1 MKMTMRKM
9 LAILAT
15 LAMLCTVLPLGTLF
29 SATAAE
35 GDVIL
40 DKDFEDGNAFFTR
53 SVVENGY
60 IVFDA
65 TTADWQNTYA
75 YVNALKANTDYTV
88 SFKAKANKDTNMNF
102 KVNDNW
108 AKDAAAV
115 TVDVTTEWQNYEFEI
130 NMESLTTGIVMFS
143 SNSTAAGAA
152 IYYIDDVKIVEGKIP
167 EAPAVEN
174 LLSGSWSPSSG
185 SSAVEEDGALHVTYG
200 DDWGFIQTT
209 VNVEANTDYVFT
221 FEAKAANGGT
231 LNANFNKTD
240 WSGNIHK
247 QGFSLTEEWAT
258 YTYEFTSGSETA
270 YMLFLQSGHP
280 ASDNFQVWYKNVTL
294 YKAVGGD
301 EPDEPADDNLIVNG
315 DFETGD
321 ATGWETWQSTTIS
334 ADAAKDGAYGAHLV
348 GDGGWGGMLN
358 QTVAVEAGKEYKL
371 SFWINV
377 NAMGVNVQV
386 KDGAGNAIDGA
397 GGWFDANKKDKLVEW
412 TFTATDDSVF
422 INFCG
427 SGNQPEDVYVDNF
440 SLVATGNAA
449 PAEPSNDGY
458 IINGDLET
466 GDIAPWDNLWGSCPT
481 AEVIEGGKD
490 SAYALN
496 IVSKQWNHVR
506 QTGIAVEANTDYK
519 ITVWAKNTNNMC
531 LLVKDGGDTTDIAN
545 VGVNAGDEWT
555 QFTVEFNSGE
565 FTSIIFSL
573 MGGEGT
579 DQYGIFDNIVMEK
592 VGGDEPDQP
601 DEPDLPADGKLV
613 EDFEDALGSDWT
625 LATKGTSGI
634 EGGVMKIEGNAY
646 EEILTS
652 PVIALQDGATYT
664 VSFDIK
670 LINKGE
676 INFQIKNCY
685 EDNAGKGANILL
697 EYISD
702 ASVDSWKTYTYTF
715 KAEGLDRLYA
725 SLLFVNHANTDFYL
739 DNVVVTSDEEPEE
752 PPVVGGDILNATF
765 DTDDFDGIL
774 SSSDISVADGVLQ
787 FNVTKD
793 WGNVYTGF
801 EVEANTDYEVSFRAK
816 SALGKTVWVKFH
828 KADWSGDI
836 CQETV
841 ALTTSWKDYT
851 YTMNSGDN
859 TYVYLLVQY
868 AGYAAEGETVWFDYI
883 TVKKAGGG
891 DEPDQPASDNLIVNG
906 DFETGDASGWET
918 WQSTV
923 ITEDAAKDGSF
934 GANLLG
940 DGSWGGMLN
949 QTMKVEAGK
958 KYKLSFWIN
967 VNKTGCNIQVKDST
981 GTSIEGAGGWFDA
994 SHQDENV
1001 QWIFTAPDDTVF
1013 LNFCGGGNGNAEDV
1027 YVDNF
1032 VLAPVEP
1039 VVADGP
1045 VNDSGFESGALDP
1058 AITPGSVSGV
1068 WYNVW
1073 GSCTATFEE
1082 PGYGGSQYALNLEIA
1097 GKWSH
1102 VRQDKIAVKPN
1113 TDYVVWARVKNTTGM
1128 SIVIKD
1134 GDDTVGITT
1143 DEHGAIP
1150 EDMTNSWMLHK
1161 VEFNSGEYD
1170 SVCVLLIAIAE
1181 DGGMGTFD
1189 DVQIYEKGKEPTIA
1203 AGPIVDAGF
1212 ESAELHSNTT
1222 PGGVTGAWYNVW
1234 GSCNVSFDTPGHD
1247 GSNYALNF
1255 EGPGAWQQV
1264 RQDGIPV
1271 EPNTDYTLIAYV
1283 KNPININLVVKTAD
1297 DSTNIADYAVANDM
1311 SNSWIRHE
1319 VSFNSGEE
1327 TNVSVLIIT
1336 NGDGNGSAI
1345 VDNVQIYKKG
1355 EEPEE
1360 PEPDAPA
1367 TEGPMSLDKYGV
1379 SYNRPGSADAN
1390 LIVNGSFEDA
1400 EGGQWQSILGD
1411 TLYVVDDETAPEGG
1425 KSLYFNTSGVTENNK
1440 FIFYV
1445 DVEPNTDY
1453 VFSAWV
1459 KGAFISADNRF
1470 NATFGVTD
1478 WKDKFCTYADQKFSN
1493 KDRQIV
1499 PTAWDNEW
1507 HLRSVQFNSGVNVK
1521 VGIGFAGSE
1530 SQMWLDGLA
1539 LFTVDNGIKY
1549 TDPKQVHIVTANPSE
1564 EIYGGCADEHN
1575 LVVDSSMASTEA
1587 QEFWASAEGFKNGFI
1602 SFPENEYEYGTSLK
1616 YTGDDESCYT
1626 HAIKWLEVEPN
1637 TDYTFSVDV
1646 RVVKSG
1652 NGSLMLLD
1660 GKMRDCK
1667 NFLTIDF
1674 DQISWDT
1681 ADWFNVTMTFNSG
1694 LFDRIG
1700 IAIVDGGGEALID
1713 NMRLFK
1719 SEYCIEGGV
1728 EDEYVEPPYSFDDPE
1743 DPEDPD
1749 SPATGVSVMGAVLA
1763 VALVPA
1769 SAAAAFKLRRKK
1781 EDEE

>member
-88 SFKAKANKDTNMNF
+88 SFKAKANKDTTMNF

-115 TVDVTTEWQNYEFEI
+115 KVDVTTEWQNYEFEI
-130 NMESLTTGIVMFS
+130 NMESLSTGIVMFS
-143 SNSTAAGAA
+143 SNSNAANAA

-301 EPDEPADDNLIVNG
+301 EPDEP
-315 DFETGD
+315 
-321 ATGWETWQSTTIS
+321 
-334 ADAAKDGAYGAHLV
+334 
-348 GDGGWGGMLN
+348 
-358 QTVAVEAGKEYKL
+358 
-371 SFWINV
+371 
-377 NAMGVNVQV
+377 
-386 KDGAGNAIDGA
+386 
-397 GGWFDANKKDKLVEW
+397 
-412 TFTATDDSVF
+412 
-422 INFCG
+422 
-427 SGNQPEDVYVDNF
+427 
-440 SLVATGNAA
+440 
-449 PAEPSNDGY
+449 
-458 IINGDLET
+458 
-466 GDIAPWDNLWGSCPT
+466 
-481 AEVIEGGKD
+481 
-490 SAYALN
+490 
-496 IVSKQWNHVR
+496 
-506 QTGIAVEANTDYK
+506 
-519 ITVWAKNTNNMC
+519 
-531 LLVKDGGDTTDIAN
+531 
-545 VGVNAGDEWT
+545 
-555 QFTVEFNSGE
+555 
-565 FTSIIFSL
+565 
-573 MGGEGT
+573 
-579 DQYGIFDNIVMEK
+579 
-592 VGGDEPDQP
+592 DEPVTP
-601 DEPDLPADGKLV
+601 PADGDV
-613 EDFEDALGSDWT
+613 
-625 LATKGTSGI
+625 
-634 EGGVMKIEGNAY
+634 
-646 EEILTS
+646 
-652 PVIALQDGATYT
+652 
-664 VSFDIK
+664 
-670 LINKGE
+670 
-676 INFQIKNCY
+676 
-685 EDNAGKGANILL
+685 
-697 EYISD
+697 
-702 ASVDSWKTYTYTF
+702 
-715 KAEGLDRLYA
+715 
-725 SLLFVNHANTDFYL
+725 
-739 DNVVVTSDEEPEE
+739 
-752 PPVVGGDILNATF
+752 LNATF

-787 FNVTKD
+787 FNVTTD

-841 ALTTSWKDYT
+841 ALTTDWKDYT

-891 DEPDQPASDNLIVNG
+891 DEPDEPSSDALLVNG
-906 DFETGDASGWET
+906 GFENGSEGWELGSSASIT
-918 WQSTV
+918 DEDSHGGDYSLKLENPGMWAAAAVQNVSVKPNTEYV
-923 ITEDAAKDGSF
+923 IEMWVNRVENKGAMNLFMMDAADNRNLSVVEGQNWFNTNTNGWEKRTIVIDT
-934 GANLLG
+934 GAATEIVLKWSAEAANAG
-940 DGSWGGMLN
+940 IMLVDD
-949 QTMKVEAGK
+949 M
-958 KYKLSFWIN
+958 
-967 VNKTGCNIQVKDST
+967 
-981 GTSIEGAGGWFDA
+981 SIAEKNAPQPSNDL
-994 SHQDENV
+994 V
-1001 QWIFTAPDDTVF
+1001 Q
-1013 LNFCGGGNGNAEDV
+1013 
-1027 YVDNF
+1027 
-1032 VLAPVEP
+1032 
-1039 VVADGP
+1039 
-1045 VNDSGFESGALDP
+1045 DSGFESGVLNSNIVP
-1058 AITPGSVSGV
+1058 VGV
-1068 WYNVW
+1068 AGAWYNVW
-1073 GSCTATFEE
+1073 GSCTTTFET
-1082 PGYGGSQYALNLEIA
+1082 PGYDGSNYALTIETE
-1097 GKWSH
+1097 GKWTQ
-1102 VRQDKIAVKPN
+1102 VRQDKIPVKPN

-1128 SIVIKD
+1128 SIVMKD
-1134 GDDTVGITT
+1134 GNDTVGITT
-1143 DEHGAIP
+1143 DEQGAIP

-1161 VEFNSGEYD
+1161 LEFNSGEYD
-1170 SVCVLLIAIAE
+1170 SICLLLIAIAE
-1181 DGGMGTFD
+1181 NGGMGTFD
-1189 DVQIYEKGKEPTIA
+1189 DVQIYEKGNEPGSGDTY
-1203 AGPIVDAGF
+1203 PIKNAGF
-1212 ESAELHSNTT
+1212 E
-1222 PGGVTGAWYNVW
+1222 TGDLTNWENLY

-1255 EGPGAWQQV
+1255 EGPGAWNQV
-1264 RQDGIPV
+1264 RQDGVPV

-1283 KNPININLVVKTAD
+1283 KNSINLNLVVKTAD

-1327 TNVSVLIIT
+1327 TNVCVLIIS
-1336 NGDGNGSAI
+1336 NGDGNGAAI

-1379 SYNRPGSADAN
+1379 SYNRPGSDDAN

-1411 TLYVVDDETAPEGG
+1411 TLYVVDDETAPEGS

-1440 FIFYV
+1440 YIFYV

-1493 KDRQIV
+1493 KERQIV

-1549 TDPKQVHIVTANPSE
+1549 TDPKQVHIVTASPSE

-1637 TDYTFSVDV
+1637 TEYTFSVDV

-1667 NFLTIDF
+1667 SFLTIDF

-1681 ADWFNVTMTFNSG
+1681 VDWFNVTMTFNSG

-1743 DPEDPD
+1743 DPENPD

>member
-1 MKMTMRKM
+1 MTMRKM

-15 LAMLCTVLPLGTLF
+15 LAIFCAVLPLGTLF

-88 SFKAKANKDTNMNF
+88 SFKAKANKDTTMNF

-115 TVDVTTEWQNYEFEI
+115 KVDVTTEWQNYEFEI
-130 NMESLTTGIVMFS
+130 NMESLSTGIVMFS
-143 SNSTAAGAA
+143 SNSNAANAA

-174 LLSGSWSPSSG
+174 LLSGSWSPSGG

-321 ATGWETWQSTTIS
+321 NTGWEIWQSTTIS

-449 PAEPSNDGY
+449 PSEPSNDGY

-496 IVSKQWNHVR
+496 IVSGQWKHVR

-531 LLVKDGGDTTDIAN
+531 LLVKDGGDTTDLAN
-545 VGVNAGDEWT
+545 VGVNAGDQWT

-579 DQYGIFDNIVMEK
+579 DQYGIFDSIVMEK

-601 DEPDLPADGKLV
+601 DEPDDPVTPPADGDV
-613 EDFEDALGSDWT
+613 
-625 LATKGTSGI
+625 
-634 EGGVMKIEGNAY
+634 
-646 EEILTS
+646 
-652 PVIALQDGATYT
+652 
-664 VSFDIK
+664 
-670 LINKGE
+670 
-676 INFQIKNCY
+676 
-685 EDNAGKGANILL
+685 
-697 EYISD
+697 
-702 ASVDSWKTYTYTF
+702 
-715 KAEGLDRLYA
+715 
-725 SLLFVNHANTDFYL
+725 
-739 DNVVVTSDEEPEE
+739 
-752 PPVVGGDILNATF
+752 LNATF
-765 DTDDFDGIL
+765 DTDEFDGIL

-828 KADWSGDI
+828 KADWTGDI

-891 DEPDQPASDNLIVNG
+891 SEPVEPTTGIVNG
-906 DFETGDASGWET
+906 SFENGSEGWEL
-918 WQSTV
+918 SSAAS
-923 ITEDAAKDGSF
+923 ITDEDAKDGSYSLRLENPGMWS
-934 GANLLG
+934 GAAV
-940 DGSWGGMLN
+940 
-949 QTMKVEAGK
+949 Q
-958 KYKLSFWIN
+958 N
-967 VNKTGCNIQVKDST
+967 VAVKPNTEYVLKMWFNRVT
-981 GTSIEGAGGWFDA
+981 GTAPFNLYIMDAADNRNIEVVEGQNWFNTKTVDWEERTLVINTGAASEITLKWSSEAANAGVILIDHMSIAEKNAPQPSTDL
-994 SHQDENV
+994 V
-1001 QWIFTAPDDTVF
+1001 Q
-1013 LNFCGGGNGNAEDV
+1013 
-1027 YVDNF
+1027 
-1032 VLAPVEP
+1032 
-1039 VVADGP
+1039 
-1045 VNDSGFESGALDP
+1045 DSGFESGALNSNIVP
-1058 AITPGSVSGV
+1058 VGV
-1068 WYNVW
+1068 AGAWYNVW
-1073 GSCTATFEE
+1073 GSCTTTFET
-1082 PGYGGSQYALNLEIA
+1082 PGYDGSNYALTIETE
-1097 GKWSH
+1097 GKWTQ
-1102 VRQDKIAVKPN
+1102 VRQDKIPVKPN

-1128 SIVIKD
+1128 SIVMKD
-1134 GDDTVGITT
+1134 GNDTVGITT
-1143 DEHGAIP
+1143 DEQGAIP
-1150 EDMTNSWMLHK
+1150 EDMTNTWMLHK
-1161 VEFNSGEYD
+1161 LEFNSGEYD
-1170 SVCVLLIAIAE
+1170 SICLLLIAIAE
-1181 DGGMGTFD
+1181 NGGMGTFD
-1189 DVQIYEKGKEPTIA
+1189 DVQIYEKGKEPDVSS
-1203 AGPIVDAGF
+1203 GPIKNAGF
-1212 ESAELHSNTT
+1212 E
-1222 PGGVTGAWYNVW
+1222 TGDLTNWNNLW
-1234 GSCNVSFDTPGHD
+1234 GSCVVGFETPGHD

-1255 EGPGAWQQV
+1255 EGPGAWNQV
-1264 RQDGIPV
+1264 RQDGVAV

-1283 KNPININLVVKTAD
+1283 KNPINLNLVVKTGN
-1297 DSTNIADYAVANDM
+1297 DSANIADYGVENDM
-1311 SNSWIRHE
+1311 SNTWIRHE
-1319 VSFNSGEE
+1319 IPFNSGEE
-1327 TNVSVLIIT
+1327 TEVCVLIIS
-1336 NGDGNGSAI
+1336 NENGNGTAI

-1360 PEPDAPA
+1360 PEPDAPP
-1367 TEGPMSLDKYGV
+1367 TEGPMSLDEYGV
-1379 SYNRPGSADAN
+1379 AINRPVSPDAN
-1390 LIVNGSFEDA
+1390 LIQNGSFEDA
-1400 EGGQWQSILGD
+1400 EGGQWQSIISD
-1411 TLYVVDDETAPEGG
+1411 TLYVVDDETAPEGN

-1440 FIFYV
+1440 VIFYL

-1459 KGAFISADNRF
+1459 KGAFISDTNRF

-1478 WKDKFCTYADQKFSN
+1478 WKDNFCVYQDAKFSN
-1493 KDRQIV
+1493 KTRQIV

-1507 HLRSVQFNSGVNVK
+1507 HLRAVQFNSGVNVK
-1521 VGIGFAGSE
+1521 VGIGFAGAE
-1530 SQMWLDGLA
+1530 SQMWIDGLA
-1539 LFTVDNGIKY
+1539 LYTVDNGIKY
-1549 TDPKQVHIVTANPSE
+1549 ADARQSSYIIGSVLTQEEAGTCDDANNLIVGATMDGAAE
-1564 EIYGGCADEHN
+1564 
-1575 LVVDSSMASTEA
+1575 
-1587 QEFWASAEGFKNGFI
+1587 EFWASAEGFKNGFV
-1602 SFPENEYEYGTSLK
+1602 SFSESKYEYGTSMK
-1616 YTGDDESCYT
+1616 YVGDEDSCYT
-1626 HAIKWLEVEPN
+1626 NTIKWLEVKPY
-1637 TDYTFSVDV
+1637 TDYIFTVDV
-1646 RVVKSG
+1646 RVVKTG
-1652 NGSLMLLD
+1652 GGSLNLLD
-1660 GKMRDCK
+1660 GKKRDCLE
-1667 NFLTIDF
+1667 FLSFDF
-1674 DQISWDT
+1674 DQYSAGTEWNSVSVE
-1681 ADWFNVTMTFNSG
+1681 FNTG
-1694 LFDRIG
+1694 EFDRIG
-1700 IAIVDGGGEALID
+1700 ISVVDGGGIALID
-1713 NMRLFK
+1713 NMRLFE
-1719 SEYCIEGGV
+1719 SANRIDGGD
-1728 EDEYVEPPYSFDDPE
+1728 DEYVKPPYTLGGEDDPHL
-1743 DPEDPD
+1743 PEGVTPDVPADPD
-1749 SPATGVSVMGAVLA
+1749 SPVTGVSVAGIVLA
-1763 VALVPA
+1763 VALVPS
-1769 SAAAAFKLRRKK
+1769 SAAVAFKLRRKK